1 MLRRP
6 PTVLTLTSEDVKAYE
21 DRQEVEAFKEITMTA
36 AAAAHHHNHQHH
48 QHRGAPQHNQLTR
61 SMSGMDITGITTSS
75 SEGEYDDNS
84 VVEHIGEAEYEV
96 EGEEVEE
103 QGEVYDEE
111 EDEANQSYVPNRYM
125 NMRHVRE
132 RARWRGLAPA
142 QGGGPAENNDVEGGG
157 QDEEVEGQ
165 GIYLNEDDPFTVGSN
180 NNNNNNSVEAGALSE
195 RHVISGAEEDEDMVD
210 VEEHAASHPPQPPH
224 HRQPRHLHHP
234 EPPPA
239 PSRITTR
246 STRAGSREP
255 TSAQTASSTTT
266 TTTARYTGGG
276 AASRATAAQT
286 SSHRRAH
293 SGRSTTTATAMGQH
307 HEAVTPT
314 PVITS
319 QAQRGAGRSAAG
331 AFVTPEARVTR
342 SRDERIG
349 VGARG
354 AGRR

>member
-21 DRQEVEAFKEITMTA
+21 DRHEVEKLKERTMTA
-36 AAAAHHHNHQHH
+36 TAAAHHHSH
-48 QHRGAPQHNQLTR
+48 HRGAPQHNQLTR

-84 VVEHIGEAEYEV
+84 VVEHIGEVEYEV
-96 EGEEVEE
+96 DEEEE
-103 QGEVYDEE
+103 DYDEE

-132 RARWRGLAPA
+132 RARWRGLGPA
-142 QGGGPAENNDVEGGG
+142 QGDGSVEGGDVEGGG
-157 QDEEVEGQ
+157 QNEEFEGE
-165 GIYLNEDDPFTVGSN
+165 GIYLNEEDPFTGESN
-180 NNNNNNSVEAGALSE
+180 NIVEPGTLSE
-195 RHVISGAEEDEDMVD
+195 RPVPSGAEEDEDMVD
-210 VEEHAASHPPQPPH
+210 VEEHAAAHPPQPPQ
-224 HRQPRHLHHP
+224 HRQPRHAHHP

-246 STRAGSREP
+246 STRAGNREP
-255 TSAQTASSTTT
+255 TSAQAAPSTTA
-266 TTTARYTGGG
+266 TARYPGGG
-276 AASRATAAQT
+276 GASRATAAQT

-319 QAQRGAGRSAAG
+319 QAPRGAGRSAAG

-349 VGARG
+349 VAARG